1 MNPEIDYRAL
11 FTATPSPYLVLSPE
25 LVIVD
30 VNEAYLRATGRSRE
44 DLLGQ
49 PLFEAFPDNPA
60 DPTAD
65 GVSNLGASLGRVLA
79 TGQTD
84 IMALQKYD
92 IPVAGRPGV
101 FEERWWSPVNAPVTR
116 PDGQVALI
124 IHRVEDVTSFVRA
137 RRFPRHGEGEQLPG
151 SGSGSG
157 SESGNGNE
165 NEHRNENGDGDEGEG
180 GNGSGDENE
189 NGNGNGNENQSED
202 GVEAELYA
210 RARELQLLNEELRR
224 AHAREREI
232 ALALQEAMLHS
243 PDLARH
249 TDVAVRY
256 LPAIGSLNV
265 CGDWYDTVDLAEGR
279 FTVAVGDVVGHG
291 LEAATVMGMLRSAL
305 SAASRSV
312 AGPAQAL
319 EVLGMYARSIEGALA
334 ATAVMAFVDTRSQL
348 VVYSSAGH
356 PPPVLLHADGTCE
369 LLDQATDPPLG
380 ARPEHVL
387 RPQSGTA
394 YRPGDTLVLYTD
406 GLIERRDEDID
417 HGLDRLTAALGDIN
431 GLDPERLADELL
443 ERLGVAGGA
452 RDDIALVVV
461 RL

>member
-1 MNPEIDYRAL
+1 MKPEIDYRAL
-11 FTATPSPYLVLSPE
+11 FTATPSPYLVLSPD

-44 DLLGQ
+44 ELLGR
-49 PLFEAFPDNPA
+49 PLFEAFPDNPE
-60 DPTAD
+60 DPAAD

-84 IMALQKYD
+84 VMALQKYD
-92 IPVAGRPGV
+92 IPVTERPGV

-116 PDGQVALI
+116 PDGQVAWI

-137 RRFPRHGEGEQLPG
+137 RRFHRHGDGEQPP
-151 SGSGSG
+151 
-157 SESGNGNE
+157 GNGI
-165 NEHRNENGDGDEGEG
+165 
-180 GNGSGDENE
+180 GNGVGIGDENR
-189 NGNGNGNENQSED
+189 NED
-202 GVEAELYA
+202 GAEAELYG
-210 RARELQLLNEELRR
+210 RARELQRLNEELRR
-224 AHAREREI
+224 AHAREREV

-256 LPAIGSLNV
+256 LPAVGSLNV
-265 CGDWYDTVDLAEGR
+265 CGDWYDTVDLPEGR

-305 SAASRSV
+305 SAAGRSV
-312 AGPAQAL
+312 SGPAQAL
-319 EVLGMYARSIEGALA
+319 EVLGMYARSIDGALA

-387 RPQSGTA
+387 RPQSRTA

-417 HGLDRLTAALGDIN
+417 SGLARLTTALGDLV
-431 GLDPERLADELL
+431 GHDPERLADELL
-443 ERLGVAGGA
+443 ARLGVAGGA